1 MTVRLAGS
9 LWSVPADRVD
19 DEARRLAQAGLRR
32 WHWDVSD
39 GGFATPG
46 GFEPRDAAHVGAL
59 TGLPGEAHLMVERP
73 LEHLGPWLEVCDTVA
88 VHVESQGW
96 VGAVERIRAAGR
108 DAAVAISPGTPLD
121 VLADLPA
128 QVGILVM
135 SVVPGRA
142 GSGFLPATYDRLAH
156 LAGRTLLGVDG
167 SVDLERGHRCV
178 RHGATWL
185 VSGTALTAAGD
196 PADWI
201 TTVCAPTPALGTARA
216 PRPRRG

>member
-9 LWSVPADRVD
+9 LWSVTSDRVD
-19 DEARRLAQAGLRR
+19 DEASRLARAGLRR

-39 GGFATPG
+39 GSFATPG
-46 GFEPRDAAHVGAL
+46 GFAPRDAARVGTL
-59 TGLPGEAHLMVERP
+59 TGLSGEAHLMVERP
-73 LEHLGPWLEVCDTVA
+73 VEHLEPWLEVCDTVT

-96 VGAVERIRAAGR
+96 EGAVERIRAAGC

-121 VLADLPA
+121 ALADLPA
-128 QVGILVM
+128 QIGVLVM

-142 GSGFLPATYDRLAH
+142 GSGFLPATYDRLDR

-167 SVDLERGHRCV
+167 SVDLERGRRCV

-185 VSGTALTAAGD
+185 VSGTALTAVDD
-196 PADWI
+196 PAVWI
-201 TTVCAPTPALGTARA
+201 TSVCTPAPG
-216 PRPRRG
+216 